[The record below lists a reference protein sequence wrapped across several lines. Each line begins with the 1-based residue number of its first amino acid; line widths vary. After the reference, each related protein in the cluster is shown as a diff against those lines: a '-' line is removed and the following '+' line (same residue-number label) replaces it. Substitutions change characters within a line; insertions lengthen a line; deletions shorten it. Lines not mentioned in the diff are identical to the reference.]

1 MKTNLYFKEVDKQA
15 SKAFIKK
22 GEIVEQK
29 CSLCWGE
36 GEIENDLDNGTVNSF
51 HKCPECNGKGYYSVE
66 Y

>member
-1 MKTNLYFKEVDKQA
+1 MKTNLDFKEIDKRA

-22 GEIVEQK
+22 GEIVEHE

-36 GEIENDLDNGTVNSF
+36 GEIENDPDNGTVNSF
-51 HKCPECNGKGYYSVE
+51 YKCPDCNGKGYYSVE